1 MRFLRVSAHGVEM
14 NVRKTAIVE
23 AGCFLTGDAGCSNC
37 AVNARGDL
45 TLADLLCTSQ
55 GGCFSWEVQG
65 LVDALCQAAE
75 RLAPPVATSTCVA
88 YKNAFAIVNYRHNSS
103 CE

>member
-1 MRFLRVSAHGVEM
+1 M
-14 NVRKTAIVE
+14 NMRKTAIVE
-23 AGCFLTGDAGCSNC
+23 TGCFLTGHAGCCDC

-55 GGCFSWEVQG
+55 GWWFSWKVQC
-65 LVDALCQAAE
+65 LIDALLQAAE
-75 RLAPPVATSTCVA
+75 RLAPPMATRTCVA
-88 YKNAFAIVNYRHNSS
+88 SENAFAIVNNRHNSS